1 MGQKVHPGGMRV
13 GVIHDWKSN
22 WYTGNKD
29 FADFLQEDVRIREHI
44 YNKLS
49 HAGLSDILIRKD
61 AQRITIDIYTA
72 RPGIVI
78 GKSGV
83 EVDALRKD
91 VHGMTSKAVHI
102 NINEIKRPELDAK
115 LVAQSIAEQLENR
128 VSFRRAMKRSLA
140 SAIRSGAQGVKVM
153 CAGRLGGGEMSRS
166 ESYSEGRVPL
176 HTIRADIDYGF
187 AEAKTTTG
195 RIGVKVWINK
205 GEIMPSG
212 YDSSAGQAD
221 TRLGDQDQARRRGG
235 RTEGLG
241 ESRQGG
247 RGRGADREG
256 LGPVRQRRPRRGGG
270 QGRGP
275 RRPREEA
282 PAETV
287 EQPRTDE
294 QGVSAEGREQPVIEP
309 QVEETPAAVADA
321 PDTTTRKQ
329 MHEDPTKLDES
340 GDESAEKKKASSKA
354 SSSKA
359 STTRK
364 TTAKKAPTA
373 KAKSTRRTA
382 KKGDDQQGD
391 APKGDEQKGDES

>member
-29 FADFLQEDVRIREHI
+29 FADFLQEDVRIRQHI
-44 YNKLS
+44 YNKLA

-91 VHGMTSKAVHI
+91 IHGMTSKAVHI

-140 SAIRSGAQGVKVM
+140 SAIRSGAQGVKVQ
-153 CAGRLGGGEMSRS
+153 CGGRLGGGEMSRS

-212 YDSSAGQAD
+212 YESSAQQGD

-256 LGPVRQRRPRRGGG
+256 LGPVRQRRPRRGSG

-275 RRPREEA
+275 RSPREDA
-282 PAETV
+282 PAETA

-309 QVEETPAAVADA
+309 QVDETPTPAADA
-321 PDTTTRKQ
+321 PDATTP
-329 MHEDPTKLDES
+329 EEPIALDQS
-340 GDESAEKKKASSKA
+340 DGESAEKPKTA
-354 SSSKA
+354 
-359 STTRK
+359 RK
-364 TTAKKAPTA
+364 PAAKKAPAA
-373 KAKSTRRTA
+373 KAKPAAKRTM
-382 KKGDDQQGD
+382 KKDDE
-391 APKGDEQKGDES
+391 KGDEI